1 MLFTE
6 IICSAIHQNTEQ
18 VLPTKKPSQDHE
30 GKDSTIK
37 RNYDPRPCMQKGDH
51 KHSKLKKMKRQRD
64 MQQMEENGKN
74 PQHQTNEKEISN
86 LPKKNSE

>member
-1 MLFTE
+1 
-6 IICSAIHQNTEQ
+6 
-18 VLPTKKPSQDHE
+18 
-30 GKDSTIK
+30 
-37 RNYDPRPCMQKGDH
+37 MQKGDP
-51 KHSKLKKMKRQRD
+51 KHTKLKKMKRQRD